1 MSTPQNADG
10 FSGNTNILTSPL
22 WHKTGDNKGHTDPK
36 YLNKNESAFT
46 PYHNLVGNL
55 PRHNRRLSNIGTLN
69 MVLKRRDE
77 DQFKDNLVNN
87 KKFFRIT
94 QTAQGKRKNP
104 TAHSNLLQDNN
115 LPPEYERIYETKHK
129 FLDRTSSGAISGGTI
144 YGNQ

>member
-1 MSTPQNADG
+1 M
-10 FSGNTNILTSPL
+10 TSPL

-55 PRHNRRLSNIGTLN
+55 PRHKSRLSNIGTLN